1 MATTTITAIATTA
14 MDDFVIRALAGG
26 VGVAA
31 VAGPLGCFMVWR
43 RMAYFG
49 ETLANSALLG
59 VALGVLL
66 GIAPTPAIVAVC
78 LAVAVALFA
87 LQRQRRLPT
96 DTLLGVLAHASL
108 AAGLIVTA
116 FLETV
121 RADLMSYLFGDIL
134 AITRLDILWIYGGG
148 AVALVL
154 LFALWRPLITLTL
167 HEDLAQV
174 EGVPVHLLRFVLM
187 LLFALVVAVAM
198 KVVGIVLLVSLLI
211 IPAAAARRLSA
222 SPAGMAVAAGA
233 IGCAAVAGGLGASL
247 QWDIPTGAAIV
258 AAAAV
263 IFFVAI
269 GLPSRRAA

>member
-1 MATTTITAIATTA
+1 
-14 MDDFVIRALAGG
+14 MDEFIVRALAGG
-26 VGVAA
+26 LGVAA

-49 ETLANSALLG
+49 ETLANSALFG
-59 VALGVLL
+59 VALGVLI
-66 GIAPTPAIVAVC
+66 GMSATPAIVAVC

-134 AITRLDILWIYGGG
+134 SMSRADILWIYVGG
-148 AVALVL
+148 ALALTFL
-154 LFALWRPLITLTL
+154 AATWRSLITLTL

-174 EGVPVHLLRFVLM
+174 EGVPIHLLRFFLM

-211 IPAAAARRLSA
+211 IPAAAARRLSRG
-222 SPAGMAVAAGA
+222 PAMMAAIAAA
-233 IGCAAVAGGLGASL
+233 IGCAAVAGGLGASMH
-247 QWDIPTGAAIV
+247 WDIPTGAAIV
-258 AAAAV
+258 ATAAI
-263 IFFVAI
+263 IFFAVMGVPA
-269 GLPSRRAA
+269 RRAA